1 VISES
6 IVHDFDPAQVV
17 ETSVTAIGDT
27 VNAAARLESEAK
39 ALGASVIISNA
50 VLHHLPAAYQTD
62 ARAQALELRGKTG
75 VLQAHNISA
84 SLRRS
89 SG

>member
-1 VISES
+1 M
-6 IVHDFDPAQVV
+6 HDFDPAQVV

-27 VNAAARLESEAK
+27 VNAVARLESEAR
-39 ALGASVIISNA
+39 ALGASVIISDA
-50 VLHHLPAAYQTD
+50 VLQHLPAAYQTD
-62 ARAQALELRGKTG
+62 ARAHALELRAKSG
-75 VLQAHNISA
+75 VFQAHDISA